1 MKQIHLTPRNFG
13 NTQRMLETAKVAAL
27 QGKKVL
33 FIVPTKE
40 EVERLGREINCP
52 SVQFKTT
59 AEIVESRGSIDT
71 FGLTT
76 KEEKWHS

>member
-1 MKQIHLTPRNFG
+1 MKQLQLTPRNFG
-13 NTQRMLETAKVAAL
+13 NTQRMMETAKVAAL

-59 AEIVESRGSIDT
+59 AELVCSSASLET
-71 FGLTT
+71 FGLST
-76 KEEKWHS
+76 KEEK

>member
-13 NTQRMLETAKVAAL
+13 NIQRMMETAKIAAL

-40 EVERLGREINCP
+40 EADRLEKEINCP
-52 SVQFKTT
+52 SVLFKTT
-59 AEIVESRGSIDT
+59 TELVCSSASLET
-71 FGLTT
+71 FGLST
-76 KEEKWHS
+76 KEEK